1 MSLTP
6 VLVCSPYAGD
16 RAKNDAYLKAC
27 IADSL
32 SRNEAP
38 WASHGFYPQFLD
50 DGDCDQRALGLE
62 CEHVWLTL
70 LFNDSG
76 YKQEHHF
83 GHVAVYTDHGISSGM
98 ASAIHRAEKLGLRI
112 ERRSIVKVGE

>member
-1 MSLTP
+1 MTRIP

-62 CEHVWLTL
+62 CEHVWLKFAAL
-70 LFNDSG
+70 
-76 YKQEHHF
+76 
-83 GHVAVYTDHGISSGM
+83 VAVYGDLDPPSSGM
-98 ASAIHRAEKLGLRI
+98 ALAIREADRLGI
-112 ERRSIVKVGE
+112 KVERRSLPGWPK